1 MANIDSQLPGLG
13 CSTASTLTQTPDLS
27 RRRSIME
34 SDSARVSRDT
44 FSRNEEPPRR
54 NSVFLEVGLGGDDAI
69 IDSKLRRDSRPKLQV
84 RFRSK
89 VDVVEPEAIDWSAT
103 SPVDHLPQPQMSPY
117 FPTLPRLLFLA
128 LVIVLVA
135 PSLHTSP
142 LLIAGANP
150 LTRKAGPVQRIESPN
165 GIRRGILP
173 GNSKREDTPTDVCK
187 RWSGQSAVVNG
198 TLYYYGGRATSSADQ
213 TTNEW
218 SMDFPQWSFFVC

>member
-1 MANIDSQLPGLG
+1 MANIDSQLLGLG
-13 CSTASTLTQTPDLS
+13 CSTASTITPTPDQS
-27 RRRSIME
+27 RRRGVVE
-34 SDSARVSRDT
+34 SDSSRVSRDT

-54 NSVFLEVGLGGDDAI
+54 SSVFLEVGLGGDDPI
-69 IDSKLRRDSRPKLQV
+69 VDSKLRRDSRPKLQV

-89 VDVVEPEAIDWSAT
+89 VDIVEPEVVDWSAT
-103 SPVDHLPQPQMSPY
+103 SPGDHLPQPQMSPY

-150 LTRKAGPVQRIESPN
+150 IQKKEPVQRIESPN
-165 GIRRGILP
+165 GVRRGMLP
-173 GNSKREDTPTDVCK
+173 SKIKRDDTQTDVCK

-198 TLYYYGGRATSSADQ
+198 TLYYYGGRATTSADQ
-213 TTNEW
+213 TANEW
-218 SMDFPQWSFFVC
+218 SMIFP